1 MKMDLKEIFKIMIEK
16 NASDAFIKGNDHI
29 RLRTYTEVSLPIGH
43 GYSNKEMS
51 ELVAGMISD
60 REKDALRTK
69 RNCELAIHYEDR
81 WRFRVAIFYEKDN
94 LVMVL
99 RRIDLKPTAFSE
111 LNLPSKLLE
120 QLCAERRGLVL
131 ITGMAGSGKST
142 TIAAILEFINANF
155 GKHILT
161 IEEPIEFTFEEKKSI
176 INQRELG
183 RDVVTYDDALR
194 QSVIHSPDVI
204 YISNIRDRDT
214 CYAALS
220 AAETG
225 ILVVS
230 TVHSINAVST
240 VERIINFF
248 PVDERQFILTQLSF
262 LLKGTLSL
270 RLVPRIDAAGL
281 IPAYEAM
288 TLSPT
293 ISALIRENELNKIPK
308 CISESDIFDMNS
320 FNQCLWKLVQD
331 RKISSETALTYS
343 DEKKEL
349 LLLMDRAKYIN

>member
-1 MKMDLKEIFKIMIEK
+1 MDLKEIFKIMIEK

-29 RLRTYTEVSLPIGH
+29 RMRTYTEVSLPIGR
-43 GYSNKEMS
+43 GYNNKEVA
-51 ELVAGMISD
+51 ELIAGITSD
-60 REKDALRTK
+60 KEKEELRTK
-69 RNCELAIHYEDR
+69 RSCELAIYYEDR
-81 WRFRVAIFYEKDN
+81 WRFRVAVFYEKDN
-94 LVMVL
+94 LVIIL
-99 RRIDLKPTAFSE
+99 RKIDLKLVSFNE

-120 QLCAERRGLVL
+120 QLCSQRRGIVL
-131 ITGMAGSGKST
+131 ISGMTGSGKST
-142 TIAAILEFINANF
+142 TIAAMIEFINSNF

-161 IEEPIEFTFEEKKSI
+161 IEEPIEFTFEEKKSL
-176 INQRELG
+176 INQRALG
-183 RDVVTYDDALR
+183 KDVFTYEDALR

-240 VERIINFF
+240 VERIVNFF
-248 PVDERQFILTQLSF
+248 PADERQFILTQLSF
-262 LLKGTLSL
+262 LLKGTFSL
-270 RLVPRIDAAGL
+270 RLIPRIDAEGL

-293 ISALIRENELNKIPK
+293 ISALIKANELNNIPR
-308 CISESDIFDMNS
+308 CISESDIFHMKS
-320 FNQCLWKLVQD
+320 FNQCLWELVQAG
-331 RKISSETALTYS
+331 KISAETALTYS
-343 DEKKEL
+343 DEKKDL
-349 LLLMDRAKYIN
+349 LLLMDRAKYKN

>member
-1 MKMDLKEIFKIMIEK
+1 MDLKEIFKIMVEK
-16 NASDAFIKGNDHI
+16 NASDAFIKGNDHVRI
-29 RLRTYTEVSLPIGH
+29 RTYTEVSLPIGR
-43 GYSNKEMS
+43 GYNNEEMS
-51 ELVAGMISD
+51 ELIAGITSD
-60 REKDALRTK
+60 REKEELRTK
-69 RNCELAIHYEDR
+69 KSCELAIYYEDR
-81 WRFRVAIFYEKDN
+81 WRFRVAIFYEKNN
-94 LVMVL
+94 LVIIL
-99 RRIDLKPTAFSE
+99 RKIDLKSISFNE

-120 QLCAERRGLVL
+120 QLCVERRGLVL

-142 TIAAILEFINANF
+142 TIAAMLEFINANF

-176 INQRELG
+176 INQRDLG
-183 RDVVTYDDALR
+183 KDVFTYNDALR

-230 TVHSINAVST
+230 TVHSFNAVST
-240 VERIINFF
+240 VERIVNFF
-248 PVDERQFILTQLSF
+248 PADERQFILTQLSL
-262 LLKGTLSL
+262 LLKGTFSL
-270 RLVPRIDAAGL
+270 RLLPRIDAAGL

-293 ISALIRENELNKIPK
+293 ISALIRENDLDKLPK
-308 CISESDIFDMNS
+308 CISESDIFYMKS
-320 FNQCLWKLVQD
+320 FNQCLWELVQAK
-331 RKISSETALTYS
+331 KISTQTALTYS

-349 LLLMDRAKYIN
+349 LLLMDRIKYIN